1 MFHVKQ
7 IQGAFTVITADRQ
20 TVFDRLNVSPAVQS
34 KLDTYVALLE
44 EWQGKMNLVSDSTL
58 PVVWTRHVLDSAQI
72 EQYLQPSDKV
82 ILDLG
87 SGAGFPALVLAIL
100 DESKSR
106 TVHMVESDGKKC
118 SFLQAVADACGLQVV
133 IHNERIEKMAVF
145 KADVITARAL
155 AALDKLVNY
164 AKPFIGERTRC
175 LFLKGKKA
183 DEELKLCAKKFVF
196 AVEKHPSITSEE
208 GRILC
213 LTGVKKK

>member
-1 MFHVKQ
+1 M
-7 IQGAFTVITADRQ
+7 ITADRQ
-20 TVFDRLNVSPAVQS
+20 AVFDQLNVSQAVQS
-34 KLDTYVALLE
+34 KLNTYVALLE

-58 PVVWTRHVLDSAQI
+58 PVVWTRHILDSAQV
-72 EQYLQPSDKV
+72 ERYLTPSDRV

-100 DESKSR
+100 DESKNR
-106 TVHMVESDGKKC
+106 TVNLVESDGKKC

-133 IHNERIEKMAVF
+133 IHNERIEKMPVF

-155 AALDKLVNY
+155 AALDKLVGY

-196 AVEKHPSITSEE
+196 AVEKHSSITSDE
-208 GRILC
+208 GKILC

>member
-1 MFHVKQ
+1 M
-7 IQGAFTVITADRQ
+7 ITADRQ
-20 TVFDRLNVSPAVQS
+20 AVFDQLNVSQAVQS
-34 KLDTYVALLE
+34 KLNTYVALLE

-58 PVVWTRHVLDSAQI
+58 PVVWTRHILDSAQV
-72 EQYLQPSDKV
+72 ERYLTPSDRV

-100 DESKSR
+100 DESKNR
-106 TVHMVESDGKKC
+106 TVHLVESDGKKC
-118 SFLQAVADACGLQVV
+118 SFLQAVADACGLHVV
-133 IHNERIEKMAVF
+133 IHNERIEKMPVF

-155 AALDKLVNY
+155 AALDKLVGY

-196 AVEKHPSITSEE
+196 AVEKHSSITSDE
-208 GRILC
+208 GKILC
-213 LTGVKKK
+213 LTGIKKK

>member
-1 MFHVKQ
+1 M
-7 IQGAFTVITADRQ
+7 ITADRQ
-20 TVFDRLNVSPAVQS
+20 AVFDQLNVSQAVQL
-34 KLDTYVALLE
+34 KLNTYVALLE

-58 PVVWTRHVLDSAQI
+58 PVVWTRHILDSAQV
-72 EQYLQPSDKV
+72 ERYLTPSDRV

-100 DESKSR
+100 DESKNR
-106 TVHMVESDGKKC
+106 TVHLVESDGKKC

-133 IHNERIEKMAVF
+133 IHNERIEKMPVF

-155 AALDKLVNY
+155 AALDKLVGY

-196 AVEKHPSITSEE
+196 AVEKYSSITSDE
-208 GRILC
+208 GKILC

>member
-1 MFHVKQ
+1 M
-7 IQGAFTVITADRQ
+7 ITADRQ
-20 TVFDRLNVSPAVQS
+20 AVFDQLNVSQAVQS
-34 KLDTYVALLE
+34 KLNTYVALLE

-58 PVVWTRHVLDSAQI
+58 PVVWTRHILDSAQV
-72 EQYLQPSDKV
+72 ERYLTPSDRV

-100 DESKSR
+100 DESKNR
-106 TVHMVESDGKKC
+106 TVHLVESDGKKC

-133 IHNERIEKMAVF
+133 IHNERIEKMPMF

-155 AALDKLVNY
+155 AALDKLVGY

-196 AVEKHPSITSEE
+196 AVEKYASITSDE
-208 GRILC
+208 GKILC

>member
-1 MFHVKQ
+1 M
-7 IQGAFTVITADRQ
+7 ITADRQ
-20 TVFDRLNVSPAVQS
+20 AVFDQLNVSQAVQS
-34 KLDTYVALLE
+34 KLNTYVALLE

-58 PVVWTRHVLDSAQI
+58 PVVWTRHILDSAQV
-72 EQYLQPSDKV
+72 ERYLTPSDRV

-100 DESKSR
+100 DESKNR
-106 TVHMVESDGKKC
+106 TVHLVESDGKKC

-183 DEELKLCAKKFVF
+183 DEELNLCAKKFVF

>member
-1 MFHVKQ
+1 M
-7 IQGAFTVITADRQ
+7 ITADRQ
-20 TVFDRLNVSPAVQS
+20 AVFDRLNVSPAVQS
-34 KLDTYVALLE
+34 KLNTYVALLE

-58 PVVWTRHVLDSAQI
+58 PVVWTRHILDSAQV
-72 EQYLQPSDKV
+72 ERYLTPSDRV
-82 ILDLG
+82 IWDLG

-100 DESKSR
+100 DESKNR
-106 TVHMVESDGKKC
+106 TVHLVESDGKKC

-133 IHNERIEKMAVF
+133 IHNERIEKMPVF

>member
-1 MFHVKQ
+1 M
-7 IQGAFTVITADRQ
+7 ITADRQ
-20 TVFDRLNVSPAVQS
+20 TVFDRLNASQTVQS
-34 KLDTYVALLE
+34 KLNTYVALLE
-44 EWQGKMNLVSDSTL
+44 EWQEKMNLVSDSTL
-58 PVVWTRHVLDSAQI
+58 PVVWTRHVLDSAQL
-72 EQYLQPSDKV
+72 EQYLTPSDRV
-82 ILDLG
+82 VLDLG

-100 DESKSR
+100 DESQSR
-106 TVHMVESDGKKC
+106 TVHLVESDGKKC

-133 IHNERIEKMAVF
+133 IHNERIEKMTVF

-155 AALDKLVNY
+155 AALDKLVGY

-196 AVEKHPSITSEE
+196 AVEKHPSITSDE

>member
-1 MFHVKQ
+1 M
-7 IQGAFTVITADRQ
+7 ITADRQ
-20 TVFDRLNVSPAVQS
+20 AVFDQLNVSQAVQS
-34 KLDTYVALLE
+34 KLNTYVALLE

-58 PVVWTRHVLDSAQI
+58 PVVWTRHILDSAQV
-72 EQYLQPSDKV
+72 ERYLTPSDRV

-100 DESKSR
+100 DESKNR
-106 TVHMVESDGKKC
+106 TVHLVESDGKKC

-133 IHNERIEKMAVF
+133 IHNERIEKMPVF

-155 AALDKLVNY
+155 AALDKLVGY
-164 AKPFIGERTRC
+164 AKPFIDERTRC

-183 DEELKLCAKKFVF
+183 DEELKLCAKKFDF
-196 AVEKHPSITSEE
+196 AVEKHSSITSDE
-208 GRILC
+208 GKLLC

>member
-1 MFHVKQ
+1 M
-7 IQGAFTVITADRQ
+7 ITADRQ
-20 TVFDRLNVSPAVQS
+20 AVFDQLNVSQAVQS
-34 KLDTYVALLE
+34 KLNTYVALLE

-58 PVVWTRHVLDSAQI
+58 PVVWTRHILDSAQV
-72 EQYLQPSDKV
+72 ERYLTPSDRV

-100 DESKSR
+100 DESKNR
-106 TVHMVESDGKKC
+106 TVHLVESDGKKC

-133 IHNERIEKMAVF
+133 IHNERIEKMPVF

-155 AALDKLVNY
+155 AALDKLVGY

-196 AVEKHPSITSEE
+196 AVEKYASITSDE
-208 GRILC
+208 GKILC

>member
-1 MFHVKQ
+1 M
-7 IQGAFTVITADRQ
+7 ITADRQ
-20 TVFDRLNVSPAVQS
+20 AVFDQLNVSQAVQS
-34 KLDTYVALLE
+34 KLNTYVALLE

-58 PVVWTRHVLDSAQI
+58 PVVWTRHILDSAQV
-72 EQYLQPSDKV
+72 ERYLTPSDRV

-100 DESKSR
+100 DESKNR
-106 TVHMVESDGKKC
+106 TVHLVESDGKKC

-133 IHNERIEKMAVF
+133 IHNERIEKMPVF

>member
-1 MFHVKQ
+1 M
-7 IQGAFTVITADRQ
+7 ITADRQ
-20 TVFDRLNVSPAVQS
+20 AVFDRLNVSQAVQS
-34 KLDTYVALLE
+34 KLNTYVALLE

-58 PVVWTRHVLDSAQI
+58 PVVWTRHILDSAQV
-72 EQYLQPSDKV
+72 ERYLTPSDRV

-100 DESKSR
+100 DESKNR
-106 TVHMVESDGKKC
+106 TVHLVESDGKKC

-133 IHNERIEKMAVF
+133 IHNERIEKMPVF

>member
-1 MFHVKQ
+1 M
-7 IQGAFTVITADRQ
+7 ITADRQ
-20 TVFDRLNVSPAVQS
+20 AVFDQLNVSQAVQS
-34 KLDTYVALLE
+34 KLNTYVALLE

-58 PVVWTRHVLDSAQI
+58 PVVWTRHILDSAQV
-72 EQYLQPSDKV
+72 ERYLTPSDRV

-100 DESKSR
+100 DESKNR
-106 TVHMVESDGKKC
+106 TVHLVESDGKKC

-133 IHNERIEKMAVF
+133 IHNERIEKMPVF

-155 AALDKLVNY
+155 AALDKLVGY

>member
-1 MFHVKQ
+1 M
-7 IQGAFTVITADRQ
+7 
-20 TVFDRLNVSPAVQS
+20 N
-34 KLDTYVALLE
+34 TYVALLE

-58 PVVWTRHVLDSAQI
+58 PVVWTRHILDSAQV
-72 EQYLQPSDKV
+72 ERYLTPSDRV

-100 DESKSR
+100 DESKNR
-106 TVHMVESDGKKC
+106 TVHLVESDGKKC
-118 SFLQAVADACGLQVV
+118 SFLQAVAAACGLQVV
-133 IHNERIEKMAVF
+133 IHDERIEKMPVF

-155 AALDKLVNY
+155 AALDRLVGY

-196 AVEKHPSITSEE
+196 AVQKYASITSDE
-208 GRILC
+208 GKILC

>member
-1 MFHVKQ
+1 M
-7 IQGAFTVITADRQ
+7 ITADRQ
-20 TVFDRLNVSPAVQS
+20 AVFDRLNVSPTVQS

-44 EWQGKMNLVSDSTL
+44 EWQNKMNLVSDSTL

-72 EQYLQPSDKV
+72 EQYLKPSDKV

-100 DESKSR
+100 DEAKNR
-106 TVHMVESDGKKC
+106 TVHLVESDGKKC
-118 SFLQAVADACGLQVV
+118 SFLQAVAEACGLQVV
-133 IHNERIEKMAVF
+133 IHNERIEKMTVF

-164 AKPFIGERTRC
+164 AKPFIGEQTRC

-196 AVEKHPSITSEE
+196 TVEKHPSITSDE

>member
-1 MFHVKQ
+1 M
-7 IQGAFTVITADRQ
+7 ITADRQ
-20 TVFDRLNVSPAVQS
+20 AVFDQLNVSQAVQS
-34 KLDTYVALLE
+34 KLNTYVALLE

-58 PVVWTRHVLDSAQI
+58 PVVWTRHILDSAQV
-72 EQYLQPSDKV
+72 ERYLTPSDRV

-100 DESKSR
+100 DESKNR
-106 TVHMVESDGKKC
+106 TVNLVESDGKKC

-133 IHNERIEKMAVF
+133 IHNERIEKMPVF

-155 AALDKLVNY
+155 AALDKLVGY

-196 AVEKHPSITSEE
+196 AVQKYASITSDE
-208 GRILC
+208 GKILC

>member
-1 MFHVKQ
+1 M
-7 IQGAFTVITADRQ
+7 ITADRQ
-20 TVFDRLNVSPAVQS
+20 AVFDQLNVSQAVQS
-34 KLDTYVALLE
+34 KLNTYVALLE

-58 PVVWTRHVLDSAQI
+58 PVVWTRHILDSAQV
-72 EQYLQPSDKV
+72 ERYLTPSDRV

-100 DESKSR
+100 DESKNR
-106 TVHMVESDGKKC
+106 TVHLVESDGKKC

-133 IHNERIEKMAVF
+133 IHNERIEKMPVF

-155 AALDKLVNY
+155 AALDRLVGY

-196 AVEKHPSITSEE
+196 AVQKYASITSDE
-208 GRILC
+208 GKILC

>member
-1 MFHVKQ
+1 M
-7 IQGAFTVITADRQ
+7 ITADRQ
-20 TVFDRLNVSPAVQS
+20 AVFDQLNVSQAVQS
-34 KLDTYVALLE
+34 KLNTYVALLE

-58 PVVWTRHVLDSAQI
+58 PVVWTRHILDSAQV
-72 EQYLQPSDKV
+72 ERYLTPSDRV

-100 DESKSR
+100 DESKNR
-106 TVHMVESDGKKC
+106 TVHLVESDGKKC

>member
-1 MFHVKQ
+1 M
-7 IQGAFTVITADRQ
+7 ITADRKA
-20 TVFDRLNVSPAVQS
+20 VFDQLNVSQAVQS
-34 KLDTYVALLE
+34 KLNTYVALLE

-58 PVVWTRHVLDSAQI
+58 PVVWTRHILDSAQV
-72 EQYLQPSDKV
+72 ERYLTPSDRV

-100 DESKSR
+100 DESKNR
-106 TVHMVESDGKKC
+106 TVHLVESDGKKC

-133 IHNERIEKMAVF
+133 IHNERIEKMPVF

-155 AALDKLVNY
+155 AALDKLVGY

-196 AVEKHPSITSEE
+196 AVEKYASITSDE
-208 GRILC
+208 GKLLC

>member
-1 MFHVKQ
+1 M
-7 IQGAFTVITADRQ
+7 ITADRQ
-20 TVFDRLNVSPAVQS
+20 AVFDQLNVSQAVQS
-34 KLDTYVALLE
+34 KLNTYVALLE

-58 PVVWTRHVLDSAQI
+58 SVVWTRHILDSAQV
-72 EQYLQPSDKV
+72 ERYLTPSDRV

-100 DESKSR
+100 DESKNR
-106 TVHMVESDGKKC
+106 TVHLVESDGKKC

-133 IHNERIEKMAVF
+133 IHNERIEKMPVF

-155 AALDKLVNY
+155 AALDKLVGY

-196 AVEKHPSITSEE
+196 AVEKYSSITSDE
-208 GRILC
+208 GKILC

>member
-1 MFHVKQ
+1 M
-7 IQGAFTVITADRQ
+7 ITADRQ
-20 TVFDRLNVSPAVQS
+20 AVFDRLNVSPTVQS

-58 PVVWTRHVLDSAQI
+58 PVVWTRHILDSAQI
-72 EQYLQPSDKV
+72 EQYLKPSDKV

-100 DESKSR
+100 DESNR
-106 TVHMVESDGKKC
+106 TVHLVESDGKKC
-118 SFLQAVADACGLQVV
+118 SFLQTVADACGLHVV
-133 IHNERIEKMAVF
+133 IHNERIEKMTVF

-155 AALDKLVNY
+155 AALDKLVGY
-164 AKPFIGERTRC
+164 AKPFIGEQTRC

-196 AVEKHPSITSEE
+196 TVEKHPSITSDE

>member
-1 MFHVKQ
+1 M
-7 IQGAFTVITADRQ
+7 ITADRQ
-20 TVFDRLNVSPAVQS
+20 TVFDRLNASQTVQS
-34 KLDTYVALLE
+34 KLNTYVALLE

-58 PVVWTRHVLDSAQI
+58 PVVWTRHVLDSAQL
-72 EQYLQPSDKV
+72 EQYLTPSDRV
-82 ILDLG
+82 VLDLG

-100 DESKSR
+100 DESQSR
-106 TVHMVESDGKKC
+106 TVHLVESDGKKC

-133 IHNERIEKMAVF
+133 IHNERIEKMTVF

-155 AALDKLVNY
+155 AALDKLVGY

-183 DEELKLCAKKFVF
+183 DEELKLCARKFVF
-196 AVEKHPSITSEE
+196 AVEKHPSITSDE

>member
-1 MFHVKQ
+1 M
-7 IQGAFTVITADRQ
+7 ITADRQ
-20 TVFDRLNVSPAVQS
+20 AVFDQLNVSQAVQS
-34 KLDTYVALLE
+34 KLNTYVALLE

-58 PVVWTRHVLDSAQI
+58 PVVWTRHILDSAQV
-72 EQYLQPSDKV
+72 ERYLTPSDRV

-100 DESKSR
+100 DESKNR
-106 TVHMVESDGKKC
+106 TVHLVESDGKKC

-133 IHNERIEKMAVF
+133 IHNERIEKMPVF

-155 AALDKLVNY
+155 AALDKLVGY

-196 AVEKHPSITSEE
+196 AVEKHPSITSDE
-208 GRILC
+208 GKILC

>member
-1 MFHVKQ
+1 M
-7 IQGAFTVITADRQ
+7 ITADRQ
-20 TVFDRLNVSPAVQS
+20 AVFDQLNVSQAVQS
-34 KLDTYVALLE
+34 KLNTYVALLE

-58 PVVWTRHVLDSAQI
+58 PVVWTRHILDSAQV
-72 EQYLQPSDKV
+72 ERYLTPSDKV

-100 DESKSR
+100 DESKNR
-106 TVHMVESDGKKC
+106 TVHLVESDGKKC

-133 IHNERIEKMAVF
+133 IHNERIEKMPVF

-155 AALDKLVNY
+155 AALDKLVGY

-196 AVEKHPSITSEE
+196 AVEKYASITSDE
-208 GRILC
+208 GKILC
-213 LTGVKKK
+213 LTRVKKK

>member
-1 MFHVKQ
+1 M
-7 IQGAFTVITADRQ
+7 ITADRQ
-20 TVFDRLNVSPAVQS
+20 AVFDQLNVSQAVQS
-34 KLDTYVALLE
+34 KLNTYVALLE

-58 PVVWTRHVLDSAQI
+58 PVVWTRHILDSAQV
-72 EQYLQPSDKV
+72 ERHLTPSDRV

-100 DESKSR
+100 DESKNR
-106 TVHMVESDGKKC
+106 TVHLVESDGKKC
-118 SFLQAVADACGLQVV
+118 SFLQAVADACGLQIV
-133 IHNERIEKMAVF
+133 IHNERIEKMPVF

-155 AALDKLVNY
+155 AALDKLVGY

-196 AVEKHPSITSEE
+196 AVEKYASITSDE
-208 GRILC
+208 GKILC

>member
-1 MFHVKQ
+1 M
-7 IQGAFTVITADRQ
+7 ITADRQ
-20 TVFDRLNVSPAVQS
+20 AVFDQMNVSQAVQS
-34 KLDTYVALLE
+34 KLNTYVALLE

-58 PVVWTRHVLDSAQI
+58 PVVWTRHILDSAQV
-72 EQYLQPSDKV
+72 ERYLTPSDRV

-100 DESKSR
+100 DESKNR
-106 TVHMVESDGKKC
+106 TVHLVESDGKKC

-133 IHNERIEKMAVF
+133 IHNERIEKMPAF

-155 AALDKLVNY
+155 AALDKLVGY

-196 AVEKHPSITSEE
+196 AVEKYSSITSDE
-208 GRILC
+208 GKILC

>member
-1 MFHVKQ
+1 M
-7 IQGAFTVITADRQ
+7 ITADRQ
-20 TVFDRLNVSPAVQS
+20 AVFDRLNVSQAVQS
-34 KLDTYVALLE
+34 KLNTYVALLE

-58 PVVWTRHVLDSAQI
+58 PVVWTRHILDSAQV
-72 EQYLQPSDKV
+72 ERYLTPSDRV

-100 DESKSR
+100 DESKNR
-106 TVHMVESDGKKC
+106 TVHLVESDGKKC

-133 IHNERIEKMAVF
+133 IHNERIEKMPVF

-155 AALDKLVNY
+155 AALDKLVGY

-196 AVEKHPSITSEE
+196 AVEKYASITSDE
-208 GRILC
+208 GKILC

>member
-1 MFHVKQ
+1 M
-7 IQGAFTVITADRQ
+7 ITADRQ
-20 TVFDRLNVSPAVQS
+20 AVFDQLNVSQAVQS
-34 KLDTYVALLE
+34 KLNTYVALLE

-58 PVVWTRHVLDSAQI
+58 PVVWTRHILDSAQV
-72 EQYLQPSDKV
+72 ERYLTSSDRV

-100 DESKSR
+100 DESKNR
-106 TVHMVESDGKKC
+106 TVHLVESDGKKC

-133 IHNERIEKMAVF
+133 IHNERIEKMPVF

-155 AALDKLVNY
+155 AALDKLVGY

-196 AVEKHPSITSEE
+196 AVEKYASITSDE
-208 GRILC
+208 GKILC

>member
-1 MFHVKQ
+1 M
-7 IQGAFTVITADRQ
+7 ITADRQ
-20 TVFDRLNVSPAVQS
+20 TVFDRLNASQTVQS
-34 KLDTYVALLE
+34 KLNTYVALLE

-58 PVVWTRHVLDSAQI
+58 PVVWTRHVLDSAQLA
-72 EQYLQPSDKV
+72 QYLTPSDRV
-82 ILDLG
+82 VLDLG

-100 DESKSR
+100 DESQSR
-106 TVHMVESDGKKC
+106 TVHLVESDGKKC

-133 IHNERIEKMAVF
+133 IHNERIEKMTVF

-155 AALDKLVNY
+155 AALDKLVGY

-196 AVEKHPSITSEE
+196 AVEKHPSITSDE

>member
-1 MFHVKQ
+1 M
-7 IQGAFTVITADRQ
+7 ITADRQ
-20 TVFDRLNVSPAVQS
+20 AVFDQLNVSQAVQS
-34 KLDTYVALLE
+34 KLNTYVALLE

-58 PVVWTRHVLDSAQI
+58 PVVWTRHILDSAQV
-72 EQYLQPSDKV
+72 ERYLTPSDRV

-100 DESKSR
+100 DESKNR
-106 TVHMVESDGKKC
+106 TVHLVESDGKKC

-133 IHNERIEKMAVF
+133 IHNERIEKMPVF

-155 AALDKLVNY
+155 AALDKLLGY

-196 AVEKHPSITSEE
+196 AVEKYASITSDE
-208 GRILC
+208 GKILC

>member
-1 MFHVKQ
+1 M
-7 IQGAFTVITADRQ
+7 ITADRQ
-20 TVFDRLNVSPAVQS
+20 AVFDQLNVSQAVQS
-34 KLDTYVALLE
+34 KLNTYVALLE

-58 PVVWTRHVLDSAQI
+58 PVVWTRHILDSAQV
-72 EQYLQPSDKV
+72 ERYLTPSDRV

-100 DESKSR
+100 DESKNR
-106 TVHMVESDGKKC
+106 TVHLVESDGKKC
-118 SFLQAVADACGLQVV
+118 SFLQAVADACGLKVV
-133 IHNERIEKMAVF
+133 IHNERIEKMPVF

-155 AALDKLVNY
+155 AALDKLVGY

-196 AVEKHPSITSEE
+196 AVEKYSSITSDE
-208 GRILC
+208 GKILC

>member
-1 MFHVKQ
+1 M
-7 IQGAFTVITADRQ
+7 ITADRQ
-20 TVFDRLNVSPAVQS
+20 AVFDRLNVSQTVQS

-58 PVVWTRHVLDSAQI
+58 HVVWTRHVLDSAQI
-72 EQYLQPSDKV
+72 EQYLKSSDKV

-100 DESKSR
+100 DEAKNR
-106 TVHMVESDGKKC
+106 TVHLVESDGKKC
-118 SFLQAVADACGLQVV
+118 SFLQAVAEACGLQVV
-133 IHNERIEKMAVF
+133 IHNERIEKMTVF

-164 AKPFIGERTRC
+164 AKPFIGEQTRC

-196 AVEKHPSITSEE
+196 TVEKHPSITSDE

>member
-1 MFHVKQ
+1 M
-7 IQGAFTVITADRQ
+7 ITADRQ
-20 TVFDRLNVSPAVQS
+20 AVFDQLNVSQAVQS
-34 KLDTYVALLE
+34 KLNTYVALLE

-58 PVVWTRHVLDSAQI
+58 PVVWTRHILDSAQV
-72 EQYLQPSDKV
+72 ERYLTPSDRV

-100 DESKSR
+100 DESKNR
-106 TVHMVESDGKKC
+106 TVHLVESDGKKC
-118 SFLQAVADACGLQVV
+118 SFLQAVADVCGLQVV
-133 IHNERIEKMAVF
+133 IHNERIEKMPVF

-155 AALDKLVNY
+155 AALDKLVGY

-196 AVEKHPSITSEE
+196 AVEKHSSITSDE
-208 GRILC
+208 GKILC

>member
-1 MFHVKQ
+1 M
-7 IQGAFTVITADRQ
+7 ITADRQ
-20 TVFDRLNVSPAVQS
+20 AVLDQLNVSAAVQS

-72 EQYLQPSDKV
+72 ERYLTPADRV

-100 DESKSR
+100 DESQSR
-106 TVHMVESDGKKC
+106 TVHLVESDGKKC

-133 IHNERIEKMAVF
+133 IHNERIEKMTVF

-155 AALDKLVNY
+155 AALDKLVGY

-196 AVEKHPSITSEE
+196 AVEKHPSITSDE

>member
-1 MFHVKQ
+1 MSERESVLEK
-7 IQGAFTVITADRQ
+7 
-20 TVFDRLNVSPAVQS
+20 LNCDAKAVQ
-34 KLDTYVALLE
+34 KLDTYVALLA
-44 EWQGKMNLVSDSTL
+44 EWQQKMNLVSNSTL
-58 PVVWTRHVLDSAQI
+58 PIVWSRHVWDSAQ
-72 EQYLQPSDKV
+72 LSACLTATDKTV
-82 ILDLG
+82 LDLG

-100 DESKSR
+100 DESQSR
-106 TVHMVESDGKKC
+106 TVHLVESDGKKC

-133 IHNERIEKMAVF
+133 IHNERIEKMTVF

-155 AALDKLVNY
+155 AALDKLVGY

-196 AVEKHPSITSEE
+196 AVEKHPSITSDE

>member
-1 MFHVKQ
+1 M
-7 IQGAFTVITADRQ
+7 ITADRQ
-20 TVFDRLNVSPAVQS
+20 AVFDQLNVSQAVQS
-34 KLDTYVALLE
+34 KLNTYVALLE

-58 PVVWTRHVLDSAQI
+58 PVVWTRHILDSAQV
-72 EQYLQPSDKV
+72 ERYLTPSDRV

-100 DESKSR
+100 DESKNR
-106 TVHMVESDGKKC
+106 TVHLVESDGKKC

-133 IHNERIEKMAVF
+133 IHNERIEKMPVF

-155 AALDKLVNY
+155 AALDKLVGY

-196 AVEKHPSITSEE
+196 AVEKYASITSDE
-208 GRILC
+208 GKLLC